1 MRKYIKLLAF
11 LCLPLAFTACDDD
24 ENLNGG
30 EATVQF
36 QSASLTVSETATSL
50 DLPIVVTGE
59 HDGLIKVRVEYTE
72 AHGLKD
78 DVNVIITSRD
88 LLIPAGTEQVVVETR
103 LSVANEEVENGRV
116 LAFEIVDVQGATLG
130 TNATCN
136 VKLKESAP
144 YEGTFYITGMDAF
157 TGSIGSMPCQ
167 LLLSETVA
175 DQLELNL
182 GYGATV
188 PVTMVAAEK
197 EGDYE
202 LYFQGDNYAGDYSGF
217 DLTFCYAIAQGI
229 GSVAHNTQEIAGY
242 FDGETQTITI
252 YPIQSMTGV
261 GLLAPAGGWL
271 NAYVAYPGEG
281 GEIVPVQMI
290 KQ

>member
-36 QSASLTVSETATSL
+36 QSASLTVSEAATSL

-167 LLLSETVA
+167 LLLSETVS

-202 LYFQGDNYAGDYSGF
+202 LYFQGDNYAGDYSGY
-217 DLTFCYAIAQGI
+217 DLTFCYAVVQSNGV
-229 GSVAHNTQEIAGY
+229 GYNTSEITGY

-261 GLLAPAGGWL
+261 GLLAPEAGWL

-281 GEIVPVQMI
+281 DEIIPVQMI

>member
-36 QSASLTVSETATSL
+36 QAASLTVSEVATSL

-59 HDGLIKVRVEYTE
+59 HDGLIKVRVEYKE

-78 DVNVIITSRD
+78 DENVIITSRD
-88 LLIPAGTEQVVVETR
+88 LLIPAGTEQVEVETR
-103 LSVANEEVENGRV
+103 LSVANDEIETGRV

-136 VKLKESAP
+136 VNLKESAP
-144 YEGTFYITGMDAF
+144 YEGTYNITGLDPF
-157 TGSIGSMPCQ
+157 TGAIGSMPCQ
-167 LLLSETVA
+167 LLLSETA
-175 DQLELNL
+175 SDQLELNL

-188 PVTMVAAEK
+188 PVTMVAAEE

-202 LYFQGDNYAGDYSGF
+202 LYFQGDNYAGDYSGY
-217 DLTFCYAIAQGI
+217 DLTFCYAIVQAEG
-229 GSVAHNTQEIAGY
+229 VAYSTQEIAGY

-271 NAYVAYPGEG
+271 NAYVAYTGEN
-281 GEIVPVQMI
+281 GEVVPVQLI